1 MDVISQHFNEADH
14 LMRYVQN
21 GIGTHQPYITC
32 SRTNVLNN
40 LQPAVV
46 GAD

>member
-1 MDVISQHFNEADH
+1 MDVVSQHFNQADD

-21 GIGTHQPYITC
+21 GIGTQQSYITRN
-32 SRTNVLNN
+32 RTNIRNN